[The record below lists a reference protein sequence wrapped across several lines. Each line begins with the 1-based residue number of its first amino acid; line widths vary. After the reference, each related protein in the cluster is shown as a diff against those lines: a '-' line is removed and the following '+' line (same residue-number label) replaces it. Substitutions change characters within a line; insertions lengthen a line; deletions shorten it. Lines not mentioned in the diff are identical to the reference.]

1 MKKLGKTILII
12 EDEKPLLELLSS
24 KLQFEGFDTTL
35 ADNGKDAL
43 QIALEK
49 HPDLI
54 LLDIIIPQMDGI
66 TMLKQLRKDEW
77 GQSVPVIVLTNLSSG
92 ETVVAAEESG
102 VRDFLTKTDWK
113 VSELVDK
120 IKNALNIRTEDELA
134 V

>member
-24 KLQFEGFDTTL
+24 KLQFEGYDTTL